1 MGGFNSK
8 TQFIDQWCEV
18 FSQLL
23 DLQLKGGE
31 PAEIERLRT
40 RYQEFAEFATDQV
53 TQEFFHEAISRVS
66 SVAPDFA
73 AGVLKGLLAK
83 GIIKDQTF
91 TMGEE

>member
-1 MGGFNSK
+1 MGGFNFK

-23 DLQLKGGE
+23 DLQLKGAA
-31 PAEIERLRT
+31 PTEIERLRA
-40 RYQEFAEFATDQV
+40 RYQEFAEIATDQV

-73 AGVLKGLLAK
+73 ARLFKDLLAK
-83 GIIKDQTF
+83 GVIKDQTF
-91 TMGEE
+91 TIGEG